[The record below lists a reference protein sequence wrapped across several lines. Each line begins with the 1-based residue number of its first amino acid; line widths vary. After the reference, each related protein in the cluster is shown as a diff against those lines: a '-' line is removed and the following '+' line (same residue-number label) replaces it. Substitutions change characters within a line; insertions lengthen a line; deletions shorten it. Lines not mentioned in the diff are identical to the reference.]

1 MNRTLNIDS
10 ASQVL
15 APDEGSWT
23 TTEIAESETGALR
36 VLWTQ
41 PWLWYAKALLHV
53 IAGVFAI
60 LYSFGAPA
68 LVVVLLVCMFTR

>member
-1 MNRTLNIDS
+1 MNRTWNIDS
-10 ASQVL
+10 ATRVL

-23 TTEIAESETGALR
+23 TTEITESETGALS
-36 VLWTQ
+36 VLRTQ
-41 PWLWYAKALLHV
+41 PWLWYARALLHV

-68 LVVVLLVCMFTR
+68 LVVVLLAYIFTR